1 MPRNNIQNSIS
12 LLSSTSRVEVP
23 YIRVQIGEDYSF
35 GAYSKQ
41 YLNETTEQ
49 GFYKK
54 ANIQYPN
61 YIQSLTITKI
71 NGKVN
76 QYELTLVYPITPA
89 DDPNFFEK
97 VFSSVSTTRK
107 IIFSYGDMSVPEYIY
122 KNEQAIITKI
132 STNFDQQGAKITYNV
147 SAISSATLGYS
158 GAYTLG
164 GFIGKPSDEIKR
176 ILKSSKYGLSSL
188 FYGMSDYSKVDSLG
202 LIASDDKEVLIEKH
216 TNITILD
223 YLKYLVSIMVP
234 ISLYSNQNKSQ
245 SFYILTI
252 HDEAENEK
260 INNVSL
266 RVLGGPYFKISKVI
280 KNMKHPEA
288 YDITIGYPSATVITS
303 FNLENNENYSIY
315 YDYQEKLN
323 TAEYVE
329 RIDRNGNIEKV
340 YAPTISSNNEK
351 HFTRPQDITWW
362 SKITE
367 YPISATITIKGLLR
381 PALLMEYVNLNV
393 LFFGKKHIASGIY
406 IITKQ
411 VDSISGSGCRT
422 TLNLTRID
430 SPDSME
436 V

>member
-23 YIRVQIGEDYSF
+23 YIRVQIGDYSF
-35 GAYSKQ
+35 GAYNKQ

-54 ANIQYPN
+54 ANIQFPN

-76 QYELTLVYPITPA
+76 QYELTLIYPITPA

-107 IIFSYGDMSVPEYIY
+107 IVFSYGDMSVPEYIY
-122 KNEQAIITKI
+122 KNEQAIITKVT
-132 STNFDQQGAKITYNV
+132 TNFDQQGAKITYNV

-158 GAYTLG
+158 GSYTLG
-164 GFIGKPSDEIKR
+164 GFVGKPSDEIKR
-176 ILKSSKYGLSSL
+176 LLKTTSYGLSSL
-188 FYGMSDYSKVDSLG
+188 FYGMADYSKVESLG
-202 LIASDDKEVLIEKH
+202 LIASDDKQVLIEKQ

-234 ISLYSNQNKSQ
+234 VSLYSNQNKSRA
-245 SFYILTI
+245 FYILTI
-252 HDEAENEK
+252 HDEAENEQ
-260 INNVSL
+260 INNESL
-266 RVLGGPYFKISKVI
+266 RVLGGPYFKISKVV

-288 YDITIGYPSATVITS
+288 YDLTIGYPSATIITN
-303 FNLENNENYSIY
+303 FNIENNENYSIY
-315 YDYQEKLN
+315 YDYQAKLN

-329 RIDRNGNIEKV
+329 RITRDGEVERV
-340 YAPTISSNNEK
+340 YAPAISSRNEK
-351 HFTRPQDITWW
+351 HITRPQDITWW

-367 YPISATITIKGLLR
+367 YPISATITLKGLLR
-381 PALLMEYVNLNV
+381 PALLMEFVNLNV

>member
-1 MPRNNIQNSIS
+1 MSASTVQNSIS
-12 LLSSTSRVEVP
+12 LLSSTNRIEVP
-23 YIRVQIGEDYSF
+23 YIKVQIGDYTF
-35 GAYSKQ
+35 GAYNKQ
-41 YLNETTEQ
+41 YLNETSSQ

-76 QYELTLVYPITPA
+76 QYELSLIYPITPA

-97 VFSSVSTTRK
+97 VFASVSDTRK
-107 IIFSYGDMSVPEYIY
+107 IIFSYGDMSVPEYVY

-132 STNFDQQGAKITYNV
+132 GTNFDQLTAKISYNV

-158 GAYTLG
+158 GGYTFG
-164 GFIGKPSDEIKR
+164 GIFKKPSDEIKR
-176 ILKSSKYGLSSL
+176 LLKTPSFGLTSL
-188 FYGMSDYSKVDSLG
+188 FYGMADTAKVESLG

-216 TNITILD
+216 TNMTVLD

-234 ISLYSNQNKSQ
+234 TSLYSNQNKSKA
-245 SFYILTI
+245 FYILTI

-260 INNVSL
+260 INNASL
-266 RVLGGPYFKISKVI
+266 RVLGGPYFKVSKVT
-280 KNMKHPEA
+280 KNIKHPEA
-288 YDITIGYPSATVITS
+288 YEITIGYPSANIITS

-315 YDYQEKLN
+315 YNYQEKLN
-323 TAEYVE
+323 TTEYVE
-329 RIDRNGNIEKV
+329 RIDNNGNIEKV
-340 YAPTISSNNEK
+340 YAPVISSMNEK
-351 HFTRPQDITWW
+351 HITRPQDITWW

-411 VDSISGSGCRT
+411 VDSINGSGCRT